1 VSVEVCDA
9 PKKFVFVL
17 SYKENHLCDWV
28 FEIEPTSSG
37 CRVTHAWVAGKQ
49 WEQFAPFGKDIS
61 GVEDRAT
68 HNLRNMG
75 VTLDNLVKALAT
87 V

>member
-1 VSVEVCDA
+1 
-9 PKKFVFVL
+9 
-17 SYKENHLCDWV
+17 
-28 FEIEPTSSG
+28 
-37 CRVTHAWVAGKQ
+37 VTHAWVAGKQ

>member
-1 VSVEVCDA
+1 MHQRSLCSFSIT
-9 PKKFVFVL
+9 KKIIYVI
-17 SYKENHLCDWV
+17 
-28 FEIEPTSSG
+28 EIEPIASG
-37 CRVTHAWVAGKQ
+37 SRVTHAWVAGAH

-75 VTLDNLVKALAT
+75 VTLDNLVKALDT